1 MSDEPEPVTAG
12 PPPTRGPTPLG
23 VALSDVA
30 FVHWPY
36 DPAEVRPLLP
46 HGMRPDTVDGAA
58 YVGLVG
64 FRMRCYGEFLELNV
78 RTYSVDR
85 RGRRGVVFLSMESD
99 RLPWVLAGR
108 AGRLPYH
115 WSRMSLSRAA
125 HRLEYRSVRRSRSR
139 SRERPSSQIRLRIG
153 EPIEGGR
160 LDHFL
165 TARWRVHH
173 RVLGATV
180 AGRLTHDRWP
190 LHAAELEDLQDE
202 LIAASGIRPPTEPP
216 ASVLYAPAVRGRLGL
231 PRPV

>member
-1 MSDEPEPVTAG
+1 MSAEPEPVTVD
-12 PPPTRGPTPLG
+12 PPTAPAPAPLG

-46 HGMRPDTVDGAA
+46 PGTEPDTADGMA

-64 FRMRCYGEFLELNV
+64 FRLRCYGEFLELNV
-78 RTYSVDR
+78 RTYSLDR

-99 RLPWVLAGR
+99 RLPWVLAAR

-115 WSRMSLSRAA
+115 WSRMSLSRVA
-125 HRLEYRSVRRSRSR
+125 HRLEYRSVRRSLSPT
-139 SRERPSSQIRLRIG
+139 RPSSRIRLRVR
-153 EPIEGGR
+153 EPIEGGG

-173 RVLGATV
+173 RILGTTV
-180 AGRLTHDRWP
+180 AAQLAHERWP
-190 LHAAELEDLQDE
+190 LYAAELEDVHDE
-202 LIAASGIRPPTEPP
+202 LFVASGLRAPAAPPT
-216 ASVLYAPAVRGRLGL
+216 SVLYAPAVRGRLGL
-231 PRPV
+231 PRPI